1 MSQLIV
7 RKIKD
12 VQRVT
17 VVKRE
22 SDGTRVATPVYDE
35 MAVTLMRPRKKQT
48 GVYKVAE
55 KRQRKGIRRAIRALD
70 CYIALHEASNRKKK
84 NGWARDYFKNS
95 MKAVRKSAD

>member
-1 MSQLIV
+1 MGQLI
-7 RKIKD
+7 RKMNKD

-22 SDGTRVATPVYDE
+22 ADGTRIATPVYDE
-35 MAVTLMRPRKKQT
+35 VAMTLMRPRKKQT

-70 CYIALHEASNRKKK
+70 CYLTLHEASNRKKK
-84 NGWARDYFKNS
+84 NGWARDYFRNS
-95 MKAVRKSAD
+95 MKAVRRSAD